1 MDVSLVIARRLQELG
16 LDQKDLA
23 EAAEVTESYISQLLS
38 RKKAPP
44 APGRT
49 DIYTK
54 MERRLRLTPG
64 TLTRLAGEE
73 RKAKL
78 KRELGEETAPLF
90 PAIRAMLLR
99 KCAPEQTAAVQE
111 VFERQPFGDL
121 ERLAIRAMAEVTR
134 PIARQLLE
142 DERRIRSAARRS
154 GRTYEQMRVA
164 VLEFLDTERSAVSVA
179 SYALVLDPLIAS
191 WEVDLVTL
199 DFQIVLRSSVSGGR
213 TWRFGFVAQP
223 ADEEVASALLME

>member
-1 MDVSLVIARRLQELG
+1 MDVSLVIVRRLQELG
-16 LDQKDLA
+16 LGQRDLA

-64 TLTRLAGEE
+64 TLARLADLE

-78 KRELGEETAPLF
+78 KRQLGEENEPLF
-90 PAIRAMLLR
+90 PEIRAMLLR
-99 KCAPEQTAAVQE
+99 KCAPGQAAAVQA
-111 VFERQPFGDL
+111 VFERQPFGEL

-134 PIARQLLE
+134 PIARQELQN
-142 DERRIRSAARRS
+142 ERRIRAAARRN

-179 SYALVLDPLIAS
+179 SYAVVLDPLIES

-199 DFQIVLRSSVSGGR
+199 EFQIVLRSSLTDVR
-213 TWRFGFVAQP
+213 KWRFGFVAQP
-223 ADEEVASALLME
+223 ADDDVASSV